1 MYSVLGASLLAG
13 VGGTGIG
20 GVLSV
25 FCCKNKLIE
34 KILYCLTAGIMLSI
48 VCFELVPKAL
58 SMSDVIACSLFTV
71 LGSYFVLGSER
82 VLERLKSGKS
92 PSFSIALA
100 IALHNF
106 PEGMI
111 IGSGLSVGEYALPV
125 LVALHDIPEGLAA
138 ALPYSARNHR
148 AKGVLVA
155 ILSGLPTVLGAV
167 FGYVFAVLSVKICA
181 FVLSFSAGAMLFVI
195 FSKIIPCSID
205 LKRNDFSGIIVIL
218 GIIIGLIFI
227 GV

>member
-1 MYSVLGASLLAG
+1 MYNVVGTSLLAG
-13 VGGTGIG
+13 IGGTGLG

-34 KILYCLTAGIMLSI
+34 NILYCLTAGIMLSI
-48 VCFELVPKAL
+48 VCFQLIPEAL
-58 SMSDVIACSLFTV
+58 SVSDIIACSIFSA
-71 LGSYFVLGSER
+71 LGCYFVLGSER
-82 VLERLKSGKS
+82 VLEKLKDRKNC
-92 PSFSIALA
+92 SFSIAFA

-111 IGSGLSVGEYALPV
+111 IGSGLSTGEYALPI
-125 LVALHDIPEGLAA
+125 LVALHDIPEGMAA
-138 ALPYSARNHR
+138 SLPYVTQNRKI
-148 AKGVLVA
+148 KGVLVA
-155 ILSGLPTVLGAV
+155 VLSGVPTVLGAI
-167 FGYVFAVLSVKICA
+167 FGYIFATFSVKIHA
-181 FVLSFSAGAMLFVI
+181 FVLAFSAGAMLFVI

-205 LKRNDFSGIIVIL
+205 LKRNDFSGIIIIL